1 MIKVAFCNPK
11 KLADND
17 VWVLEVLSTFSL
29 NIEQFMYVQ
38 VGHESNACATMVKLI
53 DVNP

>member
-1 MIKVAFCNPK
+1 VIKVAFCNPK

-29 NIEQFMYVQ
+29 NIEQFMF
-38 VGHESNACATMVKLI
+38 KLAMNQMH
-53 DVNP
+53 VLQWLSQLM

>member
-11 KLADND
+11 KLADSD

-29 NIEQFMYVQ
+29 NIEQFMF
-38 VGHESNACATMVKLI
+38 KLAMNQMH
-53 DVNP
+53 VLQWLSQLM